1 MKSFDVVTIG
11 AGGASYPAA
20 FRLKKAGFTVIM
32 IDDKGIMSG
41 NCLAEGCVPS
51 KAIIE
56 TVHTYKRISDFGD
69 FRINYRDILKRKD
82 KVQILRNELHR
93 KELEEAGIEILKGVA
108 KIIDSSTVEVKTEA
122 GNVKLNYKHLIIG
135 SGAYTY
141 MPQIKGIE
149 YAITSADL
157 FRIDPKIKDLPE
169 SIAIIGGGYIGVET
183 ASYMSIMGSRVELI
197 ERSDRILMDM
207 DPEIVRK
214 LNPLLPDM
222 RVHFN
227 NRVTSIEP
235 NGDGYKTTIIDNNGK
250 SDSVITACVMMAA
263 GREPLIP
270 EGTEETGIK
279 FNRKGIIVNS
289 SMQTNIPNI
298 YATGDVNGIA
308 PLFHAAKRQSLIA
321 ANCIMSGDMPVD
333 RFQDNCVPFTVYTI
347 PNMSFTGITPEKAKK
362 LGIKYIKSK
371 YKMADDSLA
380 EIYNEPGGELDLIF
394 DENMKIIGGYVIGND
409 AGNIINE
416 ISMGISK
423 GLTARDFAE
432 LPHQHPMTFEGLDSA
447 ARKLF

>member
-11 AGGASYPAA
+11 AGRASYPAA

-51 KAIIE
+51 KAIID

-82 KVQILRNELHR
+82 KVQILRNQLHR

-122 GNVKLNYKHLIIG
+122 GNIKLNYKHLIIG

-183 ASYMSIMGSRVELI
+183 AS
-197 ERSDRILMDM
+197 
-207 DPEIVRK
+207 
-214 LNPLLPDM
+214 
-222 RVHFN
+222 
-227 NRVTSIEP
+227 
-235 NGDGYKTTIIDNNGK
+235 
-250 SDSVITACVMMAA
+250 
-263 GREPLIP
+263 
-270 EGTEETGIK
+270 
-279 FNRKGIIVNS
+279 
-289 SMQTNIPNI
+289 
-298 YATGDVNGIA
+298 
-308 PLFHAAKRQSLIA
+308 
-321 ANCIMSGDMPVD
+321 
-333 RFQDNCVPFTVYTI
+333 
-347 PNMSFTGITPEKAKK
+347 
-362 LGIKYIKSK
+362 
-371 YKMADDSLA
+371 
-380 EIYNEPGGELDLIF
+380 
-394 DENMKIIGGYVIGND
+394 
-409 AGNIINE
+409 
-416 ISMGISK
+416 
-423 GLTARDFAE
+423 
-432 LPHQHPMTFEGLDSA
+432 
-447 ARKLF
+447 